1 MELEVTGILA
11 QKKNEPASKP
21 FRVFYK
27 DTTVPNYAKSWA
39 RMICMCIRSR
49 DMDDHGIELTEKQ
62 LQLVWEI
69 RQLLEFDVVNELQL
83 DGLVLELSTALIQ
96 HSDWED
102 QKSALLYYLGLLG
115 WDKVRGIWLI
125 PNDYTPHLAAIQCC
139 MRLLGLE
146 IAIPLH
152 LRSSYKEHFID

>member
-1 MELEVTGILA
+1 
-11 QKKNEPASKP
+11 
-21 FRVFYK
+21 
-27 DTTVPNYAKSWA
+27 
-39 RMICMCIRSR
+39 MCIRSR
-49 DMDDHGIELTEKQ
+49 DSDDHGIELTEKQ

-69 RQLLEFDVVNELQL
+69 RQSLEFDVVNEAQL

-125 PNDYTPHLAAIQCC
+125 PNDYMPHLAAIQCC
-139 MRLLGLE
+139 MRPLGVRNCN
-146 IAIPLH
+146 PT
-152 LRSSYKEHFID
+152 SSTVKLQGTLY